1 MSCACEKGTW
11 SPTALGSERGSQSPS
26 ESDSDGGE
34 GHRLYRLWAQRHKVE
49 NGKKSQQIG
58 IEGQHF
64 VAPLALFR
72 DHIGLMNVS

>member
-1 MSCACEKGTW
+1 MLVKKEPGPLQPWGVNEGLNLPLRATLMEVKGIDYI
-11 SPTALGSERGSQSPS
+11 GSGQI
-26 ESDSDGGE
+26 
-34 GHRLYRLWAQRHKVE
+34 AQRHKVE